1 MTPGRPGQLFPF
13 TQVELPWAIGP
24 TDGRYLLRDAGD
36 PEAAPSH
43 VLVIATLGA
52 TERRRSL
59 VGRRG
64 RSLEAQPQPEPTPVT
79 TGRATVVG
87 VARPFSDES
96 EAEAWLSRA
105 GEDQLSED
113 LAVLGAALHA
123 FRVATADPYLN
134 PIRRERLL
142 VARIGYGRGEQV
154 ADGLWTEARE
164 LIAPSRRQRR
174 ARLVEPQARLARLLG
189 GREHPLVCEELV
201 LRARLDLDHARTR
214 EAALQVLIALDAAI
228 AELASDPD
236 AGPLEGRIEE
246 LRDQRDPV
254 ADAAQ
259 AALAGSLDQDHRE
272 AIEFALERIEAA
284 LRARALEGE

>member
-1 MTPGRPGQLFPF
+1 VTPGQPGQLFPF
-13 TQVELPWAIGP
+13 TQVELPWALGP
-24 TDGRYLLRDAGD
+24 SDGRYLLRDAGN
-36 PEAAPSH
+36 PSAAPSH

-52 TERRRSL
+52 AERRRSL

-64 RSLEAQPQPEPTPVT
+64 RSTQAQPQPEPTPVI

-87 VARPFSDES
+87 VARPFADES
-96 EAEAWLSRA
+96 EAAAWLSHA
-105 GEDQLSED
+105 GEDQLAED
-113 LAVLGAALHA
+113 LAVLGSALHA

-164 LIAPSRRQRR
+164 LIAPIRRQRR

-189 GREHPLVCEELV
+189 AREHPLVCEELA
-201 LRARLDLDHARTR
+201 LRARVDLDHGRPR
-214 EAALQVLIALDAAI
+214 EAALQVLVALDAAI
-228 AELASDPD
+228 AELGSDPD
-236 AGPLEGRIEE
+236 AGALEGRIDE
-246 LRDQRDPV
+246 LRAQRDPV

-259 AALAGSLDQDHRE
+259 AALAGPLDEDHRE
-272 AIEFALERIEAA
+272 SIEFALERIEAA
-284 LRARALEGE
+284 LRARSLEGE